1 MAAAAGA
8 SACVAC
14 QSAEQHN
21 AAAAAAA
28 LQSDVAGASTSE
40 LLWYNA
46 MQSLPLLLAITA
58 ANGDFYRVSQHI
70 QSGTA
75 AHGPVYFYFMVI
87 AASTMGCLLNYR
99 CVERRI

>member
-1 MAAAAGA
+1 
-8 SACVAC
+8 
-14 QSAEQHN
+14 
-21 AAAAAAA
+21 

-58 ANGDFYRVSQHI
+58 ANGDFHRVSQHI

-99 CVERRI
+99 